1 MVDGV
6 PRECVAGPRY
16 VLLGVVMAWPDVAL
30 DVLRVSLNHWLYEEG
45 CPQCLPTPA
54 WFRELTFMLCL
65 PLMVVMSVERFIF
78 SIS

>member
-45 CPQCLPTPA
+45 
-54 WFRELTFMLCL
+54 
-65 PLMVVMSVERFIF
+65 
-78 SIS
+78 